1 MNVLRMPRA
10 GRGDMFS
17 RNSREDILR
26 DVLGLAPAEAAKEE
40 LQQKEQLEAV
50 ESGGVN
56 SQNTSEQTNNSLS
69 L

>member
-26 DVLGLAPAEAAKEE
+26 DVLGLAPAEDATEE
-40 LQQKEQLEAV
+40 LQQTEQLEAGA
-50 ESGGVN
+50 SGEEN
-56 SQNTSEQTNNSLS
+56 SQNTFEQTNVLP
-69 L
+69 